1 MTSDKLSQDEE
12 VMTLGELAKA
22 LKLSWKTV
30 WRMVKKGEIKAQ
42 RIGGQWRVA
51 KEEHMRLIGKNNS
64 SQAGSTSL
72 EEVNA

>member
-1 MTSDKLSQDEE
+1 MTSDKLSQEVE

-42 RIGGQWRVA
+42 RIGGQWRVT
-51 KEEHMRLIGKNNS
+51 KEEHLRLIGKDIM
-64 SQAGSTSL
+64 SQSDPNLHEVTS
-72 EEVNA
+72 